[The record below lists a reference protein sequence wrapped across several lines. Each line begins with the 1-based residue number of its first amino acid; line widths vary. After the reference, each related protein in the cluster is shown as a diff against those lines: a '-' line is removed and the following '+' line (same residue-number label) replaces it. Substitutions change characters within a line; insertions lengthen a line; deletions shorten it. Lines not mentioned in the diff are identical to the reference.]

1 MQYIILYMANF
12 FLKEPFLHQLKA
24 KRICH
29 DTNINN
35 FAYLME
41 MGTGKTITAIMDL
54 MSLHHYQGV
63 DNCVIFAPKS
73 VYRNW
78 YKEITE
84 FVNFEKTK
92 YCISTWDPTLKDPV
106 TKGNLTLLLKRLDH
120 IPLNVFLMNIEALSS
135 SKGVKFLEKYL
146 SVQDKN
152 KTMMIIDESTTIKTH
167 NAKRTKNL
175 LKLSK
180 DINYKRILTGTPIT
194 KSPLDIYTQFA
205 FLDPKILGQT
215 NYYAF
220 RARYAKIVNRPTSGG
235 RHFPL
240 ITGYQRLDELEEK
253 IYSHAF
259 RVKKE
264 ECTDLPEKIYMKRF
278 IPMSEKQLV
287 AYESLRRNAMFIFN
301 DKTTTS
307 VNRLSQIVKL
317 HQVCCGFTIN
327 DNGEI
332 HDVPNKRYDELLN
345 VLEEVDGKVIIWAN
359 YRHNIETITQKLK
372 EKYGD
377 TKAAAFYGDT
387 ENQVRMD
394 LVQNFQNEGHDLTYL
409 VANPKTGGYG
419 ITLTASHT
427 VVYFSNNYDL
437 EIRLQSEDR
446 AHRIGQKNKVTYVDF
461 VCQGTVD
468 EKILTALKNKVDIA
482 SQVMGDELK
491 SWIT

>member
-1 MQYIILYMANF
+1 MANI
-12 FLKEPFLHQLKA
+12 FLKEPFKHQKDA
-24 KRICH
+24 VASCH
-29 DTNINN
+29 NTDMHNY
-35 FAYLME
+35 AYLME
-41 MGTGKTITAIMDL
+41 MGTGKTLTALIDL
-54 MSLHHYQGV
+54 LLLNNKDIV
-63 DNCVIFAPKS
+63 ECAVVLAPKS

-78 YKEITE
+78 MKEINTFISSDYDYKVNTWEPSMIDPYTKENLSTE
-84 FVNFEKTK
+84 KFFVAGRESK
-92 YCISTWDPTLKDPV
+92 L
-106 TKGNLTLLLKRLDH
+106 H
-120 IPLNVFLMNIEALSS
+120 VFLMNIESLSTP
-135 SKGVKFLEKYL
+135 KGMNYL
-146 SVQDKN
+146 SAFLSRKDLSR
-152 KTMMIIDESTTIKTH
+152 TMMIVDESTTIKTPT
-167 NAKRTKNL
+167 AKRTKNL
-175 LKLSK
+175 IKITK
-180 DINYKRILTGTPIT
+180 DIAYKRILTGTPVT

-205 FLDPKILGQT
+205 FLDTKILGQS

-220 RARYAKIVNRPTSGG
+220 RARYAKIINRPTSGG

-240 ITGYQRLDELEEK
+240 ITGYQRLEELEEK
-253 IYSHAF
+253 IYTHAF

-264 ECTDLPEKIYMKRF
+264 ECTDLPDKVYQKRF
-278 IPMSEKQLV
+278 VTMSEKQLV

-327 DNGEI
+327 DDGEI

-345 VLEEVDGKVIIWAN
+345 VLEESDGKVIIWAN
-359 YRHNIETITQKLK
+359 YRHNIQTITQKLK
-372 EKYGD
+372 DKYGD
-377 TKAAAFYGDT
+377 TSTAAFYGDT
-387 ENQVRMD
+387 DNQVRMD
-394 LVQNFQNEGHDLTYL
+394 LVENFQNKGHDLTYL

-461 VCQGTVD
+461 VCKGTVD

>member
-1 MQYIILYMANF
+1 MANI
-12 FLKEPFLHQLKA
+12 FLKEPFKHQKDA
-24 KRICH
+24 VASCH
-29 DTNINN
+29 NTDMHNY
-35 FAYLME
+35 AYLME
-41 MGTGKTITAIMDL
+41 MGTGKTLTALIDL
-54 MSLHHYQGV
+54 LLLNNKDIV
-63 DNCVIFAPKS
+63 ECAVVLAPKS

-78 YKEITE
+78 MKEINT
-84 FVNFEKTK
+84 FISSDYDYKVN
-92 YCISTWDPTLKDPV
+92 TWDPSMIDPY
-106 TKGNLTLLLKRLDH
+106 TKENLSTEKFFVAGRESKLH
-120 IPLNVFLMNIEALSS
+120 VFLMNIESLSTP
-135 SKGVKFLEKYL
+135 KGMNYL
-146 SVQDKN
+146 SAFLSRKDLSR
-152 KTMMIIDESTTIKTH
+152 TMMIVDESTTIKTPT
-167 NAKRTKNL
+167 AKRTKNL
-175 LKLSK
+175 IKITK
-180 DINYKRILTGTPIT
+180 DIAYKRILTGTPVT

-205 FLDPKILGQT
+205 FLDTKILGKS

-220 RARYAKIVNRPTSGG
+220 RARYAKIINRPTSGG

-240 ITGYQRLDELEEK
+240 ITGYQRLEELEEK
-253 IYSHAF
+253 IYTHAF

-264 ECTDLPEKIYMKRF
+264 ECTDLPDKVYQKRF
-278 IPMSEKQLV
+278 VTMSEKQLV

-301 DKTTTS
+301 DNTTTS

-327 DNGEI
+327 DDGEI

-345 VLEEVDGKVIIWAN
+345 VLEESDGKVIIWAN

-372 EKYGD
+372 DKYGD
-377 TKAAAFYGDT
+377 TSTAAFYGDT
-387 ENQVRMD
+387 DNQVRMD
-394 LVQNFQNEGHDLTYL
+394 LVENFQNKGHDLTYL

-461 VCQGTVD
+461 VCKGTVD

-491 SWIT
+491 SWIS

>member
-1 MQYIILYMANF
+1 MANF
-12 FLKEPFLHQLKA
+12 FLKEPFHHQVKA
-24 KRICH
+24 KLTCH

-54 MSLHHYQGV
+54 MSLHHYEGV
-63 DNCVIFAPKS
+63 DNCVILAPKS

-84 FVNFEKTK
+84 FVAPDKTK
-92 YCISTWDPTLKDPV
+92 YAISTWDPSLKDPV
-106 TKGNLTLLLKRLDH
+106 TKAKLTDLLQKS
-120 IPLNVFLMNIEALSS
+120 IVPLNIFLMNIESLSS
-135 SKGVKFLEKYL
+135 PKGVKFLEKYL
-146 SVQDKN
+146 SVQDKK
-152 KTMMIIDESTTIKTH
+152 KTMMIVDESTVIKTH

-180 DINYKRILTGTPIT
+180 DIAYKRILTGTPVT

-220 RARYAKIVNRPTSGG
+220 RARYAKIINRPTSGG

-240 ITGYQRLDELEEK
+240 ITGYQRLDELEKK
-253 IYSHAF
+253 IYSAAF
-259 RVKKE
+259 RVKKD
-264 ECTDLPEKIYMKRF
+264 ECVDLPEKIYMKRF

-327 DNGEI
+327 DQGEI
-332 HDVPNKRYDELLN
+332 HDVPNKRYDELLD
-345 VLEEVDGKVIIWAN
+345 VLEEVDGKVIIWAT
-359 YRHNIETITQKLK
+359 YRHNIETITRKLK
-372 EKYGD
+372 EKYGE
-377 TKAAAFYGDT
+377 TKADAFYGDT
-387 ENQVRMD
+387 ASDDRLE
-394 LVQNFQNEGHDLTYL
+394 LVKNFQNQDHDLTYL
-409 VANPKTGGYG
+409 IANPKTGGYG

>member
-1 MQYIILYMANF
+1 MANI
-12 FLKEPFLHQLKA
+12 FLKDPFKHQRDA
-24 KRICH
+24 VAACH
-29 DTNINN
+29 NTDMNN
-35 FAYLME
+35 YAYLME
-41 MGTGKTITAIMDL
+41 MGTGKTLTALIDL
-54 MSLHHYQGV
+54 LLLNNKDIV
-63 DNCVIFAPKS
+63 DSAVVLAPKS

-78 YKEITE
+78 MKEINT
-84 FVNFEKTK
+84 FISGDYDYKVNTWEPSMIDPYTK
-92 YCISTWDPTLKDPV
+92 EHLSTDKFFRLAKE
-106 TKGNLTLLLKRLDH
+106 TKLH
-120 IPLNVFLMNIEALSS
+120 IFLMNIESLSTP
-135 SKGVKFLEKYL
+135 KGLKFLNVFL
-146 SVQDKN
+146 HSRDKSR
-152 KTMMIIDESTTIKTH
+152 TMMIVDESTTIKTH
-167 NAKRTKNL
+167 TAKRTKNL
-175 LKLSK
+175 IKITK
-180 DINYKRILTGTPIT
+180 DIGYKRILTGTPVT

-235 RHFPL
+235 RNFPL
-240 ITGYQRLDELEEK
+240 ITGYQRLEELEEK
-253 IYSHAF
+253 IYTHAF

-327 DNGEI
+327 DQGEI
-332 HDVPNKRYDELLN
+332 HDVPNKRYDELMN
-345 VLEEVDGKVIIWAN
+345 VLEEVDGKVIIWAT

-377 TKAAAFYGDT
+377 TSTEAFYGDT
-387 ENQVRMD
+387 DNQVRLD
-394 LVQNFQNEGHDLTYL
+394 LVKNFQDKEHDLTYL

-419 ITLTASHT
+419 ITLTTSHT

-461 VCQGTVD
+461 VCKGTVD
-468 EKILTALKNKVDIA
+468 EKILAALKNKVDIA

-491 SWIT
+491 SWIS

>member
-1 MQYIILYMANF
+1 MANI
-12 FLKEPFLHQLKA
+12 FLKDPFKHQTDA
-24 KRICH
+24 VAACH
-29 DTNINN
+29 NTDMNN

-41 MGTGKTITAIMDL
+41 MGTGKTLTALMDL
-54 MSLHHYQGV
+54 LLLNNKDLVRYAV
-63 DNCVIFAPKS
+63 VLAPKS

-78 YKEITE
+78 MKEINT
-84 FVNFEKTK
+84 FVSSEYSYKINTWEPNMIDPYTK
-92 YCISTWDPTLKDPV
+92 EHLGTDKFFKLSRHNKL
-106 TKGNLTLLLKRLDH
+106 H
-120 IPLNVFLMNIEALSS
+120 IFLMNIESLSTQ
-135 SKGVKFLEKYL
+135 KGLKYL
-146 SVQDKN
+146 NCYLHSRDKES
-152 KTMMIIDESTTIKTH
+152 TMIIVDESTTIKSPT
-167 NAKRTKNL
+167 AKRTKNL
-175 LKLSK
+175 IKISK
-180 DINYKRILTGTPIT
+180 DVGYKRILTGTPVT
-194 KSPLDIYTQFA
+194 KSPLDIFSQFA
-205 FLDPKILGQT
+205 FLNPKILGLT

-220 RARYAKIVNRPTSGG
+220 RARYAQIIKRPTSGG
-235 RHFPL
+235 RSFPL
-240 ITGYQRLDELEEK
+240 ITGYQRLDELEKK
-253 IYSHAF
+253 IYTHAF

-264 ECTDLPEKIYMKRF
+264 ECVDLPPKVYQKRF
-278 IPMSEKQLV
+278 ISMSEKQLV

-301 DKTTTS
+301 DETTTS

-327 DNGEI
+327 DQGET
-332 HDVPNKRYDELLN
+332 HDVPNKRYDELLD
-345 VLEEVDGKVIIWAN
+345 LLDEVDGKVIIWAT

-377 TKAAAFYGDT
+377 TTTAAFYGDT

-394 LVQNFQNEGHDLTYL
+394 LVKNFQDEGHDLTYL

-461 VCQGTVD
+461 VCKGTVD
-468 EKILTALKNKVDIA
+468 EKILLALKSKVDIA

-491 SWIT
+491 AWIS

>member
-1 MQYIILYMANF
+1 MANI
-12 FLKEPFLHQLKA
+12 FLKDPFKHQMDA
-24 KRICH
+24 VAACH
-29 DTNINN
+29 NTDMDK

-41 MGTGKTITAIMDL
+41 MGTGKTLTALVDL
-54 MSLHHYQGV
+54 VLLNQRDMV
-63 DNCVIFAPKS
+63 DYAVVLAPKS

-78 YKEITE
+78 MKEINTFLSGE
-84 FVNFEKTK
+84 FDYKVN
-92 YCISTWDPTLKDPV
+92 TWDPSLVDPYTKEYLGTDAFFLKA
-106 TKGNLTLLLKRLDH
+106 LKHKLH
-120 IPLNVFLMNIEALSS
+120 IFLMNIEALSTP
-135 SKGVKFLEKYL
+135 KGTKYL
-146 SVQDKN
+146 THLLGRRIPDKM
-152 KTMMIIDESTTIKTH
+152 MMIVDESTTIKTH
-167 NAKRTKNL
+167 TAKRTKTL
-175 LKLSK
+175 LKMSEK
-180 DINYKRILTGTPIT
+180 IGYKRILTGTPIT
-194 KSPLDIYTQFA
+194 KSPLDIFSQFS
-205 FLDPKILGQT
+205 FLDKNILGK

-220 RARYAKIVNRPTSGG
+220 RARYAKIISRPTSGG

-240 ITGYQRLDELEEK
+240 ITGYQRLDELEKK
-253 IYSHAF
+253 IYAHSF

-264 ECTDLPEKIYMKRF
+264 
-278 IPMSEKQLV
+278 V

-301 DKTTTS
+301 DETTTS

-327 DNGEI
+327 DQGET
-332 HDVPNKRYDELLN
+332 HDLPTKRYEELFNLLDE
-345 VLEEVDGKVIIWAN
+345 VSGKVIIWAT
-359 YRHNIETITQKLK
+359 YRHNIQTITAKLK

-377 TKAAAFYGDT
+377 TSTAAFYGDT

-394 LVQNFQNEGHDLTYL
+394 LVKNFQDEGHDLTYL

-461 VCQGTVD
+461 VCKGTVD
-468 EKILTALKNKVDIA
+468 EKILLALKNKVDIA

-491 SWIT
+491 DWIS

>member
-1 MQYIILYMANF
+1 MQYIILTMANF

-24 KRICH
+24 RRICH

-54 MSLHHYQGV
+54 MILHHEKGV

-84 FVNFEKTK
+84 FVAPEKTK
-92 YCISTWDPTLKDPV
+92 YAISTWDPSLKDPV
-106 TKGNLTLLLKRLDH
+106 TKANLTDLLVKSL
-120 IPLNVFLMNIEALSS
+120 IPLNIFLMNIEAISS
-135 SKGVKFLEKYL
+135 PKGVKFLEKYL
-146 SVQDKN
+146 SVQDKKN
-152 KTMMIIDESTTIKTH
+152 TMMIVDESTVIKTH

-175 LKLSK
+175 LKLTK
-180 DINYKRILTGTPIT
+180 DLGYKRILTGTPVT

-205 FLDPKILGQT
+205 FLDPKILGQS

-220 RARYAKIVNRPTSGG
+220 RARYAKIINRPTSGG

-253 IYSHAF
+253 IYSAAF

-278 IPMSEKQLV
+278 IPMSKEQLV
-287 AYESLRRNAMFIFN
+287 AYESLRRNAMFVFN
-301 DKTTTS
+301 DKTTTT

-327 DNGEI
+327 DHGEI
-332 HDVPNKRYDELLN
+332 HDLPNKRYDELLD
-345 VLEEVDGKVIIWAN
+345 VLEEVDGKVIIWAT
-359 YRHNIETITQKLK
+359 YRHNIETITKKLK

-387 ENQVRMD
+387 ENQVRLD
-394 LVQNFQNEGHDLTYL
+394 LVRDFQSETSDLTYL

-482 SQVMGDELK
+482 SQVIGDELK

>member
-12 FLKEPFLHQLKA
+12 FLKEPFHHQVKA
-24 KRICH
+24 KLTCH

-54 MSLHHYQGV
+54 MSLHHYEGV
-63 DNCVIFAPKS
+63 DNCVILAPKS

-84 FVNFEKTK
+84 FVAPDKTK
-92 YCISTWDPTLKDPV
+92 YAISTWDPSLKDPV
-106 TKGNLTLLLKRLDH
+106 TKAKLTDLLQKSVV
-120 IPLNVFLMNIEALSS
+120 PLNIFLMNIESLSS

-146 SVQDKN
+146 SVQDKK
-152 KTMMIIDESTTIKTH
+152 KTMMIVDESTVIKTH

-180 DINYKRILTGTPIT
+180 DIAYKRILTGTPVT

-220 RARYAKIVNRPTSGG
+220 RARYAKIINRPTSGG

-240 ITGYQRLDELEEK
+240 ITGYQRLDELEKK
-253 IYSHAF
+253 IYSAAF
-259 RVKKE
+259 RVKKD
-264 ECTDLPEKIYMKRF
+264 ECVDLPEKIYMKRF

-301 DKTTTS
+301 DKTTTT

-327 DNGEI
+327 DQGET
-332 HDVPNKRYDELLN
+332 HDVPNKRYDELLG
-345 VLEEVDGKVIIWAN
+345 VLEEVDGKVIIWAT
-359 YRHNIETITQKLK
+359 YRHNIETITRKLK
-372 EKYGD
+372 EKYGE
-377 TKAAAFYGDT
+377 TKADAFYGDT
-387 ENQVRMD
+387 ASDDRLE
-394 LVQNFQNEGHDLTYL
+394 LVKNFQNQDHDLTYL
-409 VANPKTGGYG
+409 IANPKTGGYG

>member
-12 FLKEPFLHQLKA
+12 FLKEPFHHQVKA
-24 KRICH
+24 KLTCH

-54 MSLHHYQGV
+54 MSLHHYEGV
-63 DNCVIFAPKS
+63 DNCVILAPKS

-84 FVNFEKTK
+84 FVAPDKTK
-92 YCISTWDPTLKDPV
+92 YAISTWDPSLKDPV
-106 TKGNLTLLLKRLDH
+106 TKAKLTDLLQKS
-120 IPLNVFLMNIEALSS
+120 IVPLNIFLMNIESLSS
-135 SKGVKFLEKYL
+135 PKGVKFLEKYL
-146 SVQDKN
+146 SVQDKE
-152 KTMMIIDESTTIKTH
+152 KTMMIVDESTVIKTH

-175 LKLSK
+175 IKLAK
-180 DINYKRILTGTPIT
+180 DISYKRILTGTPVT

-220 RARYAKIVNRPTSGG
+220 RARYAKIINRPTSGG

-253 IYSHAF
+253 IYSAAF

-264 ECTDLPEKIYMKRF
+264 ECVDLPEKIYMKRF

-301 DKTTTS
+301 DKTTTT

-327 DNGEI
+327 DQGET
-332 HDVPNKRYDELLN
+332 HDVPNKRYDELLD
-345 VLEEVDGKVIIWAN
+345 VLEEVDGKVIIWAT
-359 YRHNIETITQKLK
+359 YRHNIETITRKLK
-372 EKYGD
+372 EKYGE
-377 TKAAAFYGDT
+377 TKADAFYGDT
-387 ENQVRMD
+387 ASDDRLE
-394 LVQNFQNEGHDLTYL
+394 LVKNFQNQDHDLTYL
-409 VANPKTGGYG
+409 IANPKTGGYG

>member
-1 MQYIILYMANF
+1 MANI
-12 FLKEPFLHQLKA
+12 FLKDPFKHQMDA
-24 KRICH
+24 VAACH
-29 DTNINN
+29 NTDMDK

-41 MGTGKTITAIMDL
+41 MGTGKTLTALVDL
-54 MSLHHYQGV
+54 VLLNQRDMV
-63 DNCVIFAPKS
+63 DYAVVLAPKS

-78 YKEITE
+78 MKEINTFLSGE
-84 FVNFEKTK
+84 FDYKVN
-92 YCISTWDPTLKDPV
+92 TWDSSLVDPYTKEYLGTDAFFLKA
-106 TKGNLTLLLKRLDH
+106 LKHKLH
-120 IPLNVFLMNIEALSS
+120 IFLMNIEALSTP
-135 SKGVKFLEKYL
+135 KGTKYL
-146 SVQDKN
+146 THLLGRRIPDKM
-152 KTMMIIDESTTIKTH
+152 MMIVDESTTIKTH
-167 NAKRTKNL
+167 TAKRTKTL
-175 LKLSK
+175 LKMSEK
-180 DINYKRILTGTPIT
+180 IGYKRILTGTPIT
-194 KSPLDIYTQFA
+194 KSPLDIFSQFS
-205 FLDPKILGQT
+205 FLDKNILGK

-220 RARYAKIVNRPTSGG
+220 RARYAKIISRPTSGG

-240 ITGYQRLDELEEK
+240 ITGYQRLDELEKK
-253 IYSHAF
+253 IYAHSF

-264 ECTDLPEKIYMKRF
+264 ECVDLPPKIYQKRF
-278 IPMSEKQLV
+278 IAMSEKQLV

-301 DKTTTS
+301 DETTTS

-327 DNGEI
+327 DQGET
-332 HDVPNKRYDELLN
+332 HDLPTKRYEELFNLLDE
-345 VLEEVDGKVIIWAN
+345 VSGKVIIWAT
-359 YRHNIETITQKLK
+359 YRHNIQTITTKLK

-377 TKAAAFYGDT
+377 TSTAAFYGDT

-394 LVQNFQNEGHDLTYL
+394 LVKNFQDEGHDLTYL

-461 VCQGTVD
+461 VCKGTVD
-468 EKILTALKNKVDIA
+468 EKILLALKNKVDIA

-491 SWIT
+491 TWIS

>member
-1 MQYIILYMANF
+1 MANI
-12 FLKEPFLHQLKA
+12 FLKEPFKHQRDA
-24 KRICH
+24 VASCH
-29 DTNINN
+29 NTDMNN
-35 FAYLME
+35 YAYLME
-41 MGTGKTITAIMDL
+41 MGTGKTLTALIDL
-54 MSLHHYQGV
+54 LLLNNKDIV
-63 DNCVIFAPKS
+63 DSAVVLAPKS

-78 YKEITE
+78 MKEINT
-84 FVNFEKTK
+84 FISSNYDYKVNTWEPSMIDPYTK
-92 YCISTWDPTLKDPV
+92 EHLSTDKFFRLAKE
-106 TKGNLTLLLKRLDH
+106 TKLH
-120 IPLNVFLMNIEALSS
+120 IFLMNIESLSTP
-135 SKGVKFLEKYL
+135 KGLKFLNVFL
-146 SVQDKN
+146 HSRDKSR
-152 KTMMIIDESTTIKTH
+152 TMMIVDESTTIKTH
-167 NAKRTKNL
+167 TAKRTKNL
-175 LKLSK
+175 IKITK
-180 DINYKRILTGTPIT
+180 DIGYKRILTGTPVT

-235 RHFPL
+235 RNFPL
-240 ITGYQRLDELEEK
+240 ITGYQRLEELEEK
-253 IYSHAF
+253 IYTHAF

-301 DKTTTS
+301 DNTTTS

-327 DNGEI
+327 DDGEV

-345 VLEEVDGKVIIWAN
+345 VLEETDGKVIIWAN
-359 YRHNIETITQKLK
+359 YRHNIETITKKLK
-372 EKYGD
+372 DKYGD
-377 TKAAAFYGDT
+377 TSAAAFYGDT
-387 ENQVRMD
+387 DNQVRMD
-394 LVQNFQNEGHDLTYL
+394 LVQNFQDEGHDLTYL

-461 VCQGTVD
+461 VCKGTVD

>member
-12 FLKEPFLHQLKA
+12 FLKEPFHHQVKA
-24 KRICH
+24 KLTCH

-54 MSLHHYQGV
+54 MSLHHYEGV
-63 DNCVIFAPKS
+63 DNCVILAPKS

-84 FVNFEKTK
+84 FVAPDKTK
-92 YCISTWDPTLKDPV
+92 YAISTWDPSLKDPV
-106 TKGNLTLLLKRLDH
+106 TKVKLTDLLQKS
-120 IPLNVFLMNIEALSS
+120 IVPLNIFLMNIESLSS
-135 SKGVKFLEKYL
+135 PKGVKFLEKYL
-146 SVQDKN
+146 SVQDKK
-152 KTMMIIDESTTIKTH
+152 KTMMIVDESTVIKTH

-180 DINYKRILTGTPIT
+180 DIAYKRILTGTPVT

-220 RARYAKIVNRPTSGG
+220 RARYAKIINRPTSGG

-240 ITGYQRLDELEEK
+240 ITGYQRLDELEKK
-253 IYSHAF
+253 IYSAAF
-259 RVKKE
+259 RVKKD
-264 ECTDLPEKIYMKRF
+264 ECVDLPEKIYMKRF

-327 DNGEI
+327 DQGEI
-332 HDVPNKRYDELLN
+332 HDVPNKRYDELLD
-345 VLEEVDGKVIIWAN
+345 VLEEVDGKVIIWAT
-359 YRHNIETITQKLK
+359 YRHNIETITKKLK
-372 EKYGD
+372 EKYGE
-377 TKAAAFYGDT
+377 TKADAFYGDT
-387 ENQVRMD
+387 ASDDRLE
-394 LVQNFQNEGHDLTYL
+394 LVKNFQNQDHDLTYL
-409 VANPKTGGYG
+409 IANPKTGGYG

>member
-1 MQYIILYMANF
+1 MQYIILTMANF

-24 KRICH
+24 RRICH
-29 DTNINN
+29 DKNINN

-54 MSLHHYQGV
+54 MILHHEKGV

-84 FVNFEKTK
+84 FVAPEKTK
-92 YCISTWDPTLKDPV
+92 YAISTWDPSLKDPV
-106 TKGNLTLLLKRLDH
+106 TKTKLTDLLEKSVV
-120 IPLNVFLMNIEALSS
+120 PLNIFLMNIEAISS
-135 SKGVKFLEKYL
+135 PKGVKFLEKYL
-146 SVQDKN
+146 SVQDKT
-152 KTMMIIDESTTIKTH
+152 KTMMIVDESTVIKTH

-175 LKLSK
+175 IKLAK
-180 DINYKRILTGTPIT
+180 DINYKRILTGTPVT

-205 FLDPKILGQT
+205 FLDPKILGQS

-220 RARYAKIVNRPTSGG
+220 RARYAKIINRPTSGG

-240 ITGYQRLDELEEK
+240 ITGYQRLDELEQK
-253 IYSHAF
+253 IYSAAF

-264 ECTDLPEKIYMKRF
+264 ECVDLPEKIYMKRF

-301 DKTTTS
+301 DKTTTT

-327 DNGEI
+327 DHGEI
-332 HDVPNKRYDELLN
+332 HDLPNKRYDELLD
-345 VLEEVDGKVIIWAN
+345 VLEEVDGKVIIWAT
-359 YRHNIETITQKLK
+359 YRHNIETITNKLK

-387 ENQVRMD
+387 ENQVRLD
-394 LVQNFQNEGHDLTYL
+394 LVRDFQSETSDLTYL

-491 SWIT
+491 SWIS

>member
-1 MQYIILYMANF
+1 MANI
-12 FLKEPFLHQLKA
+12 FLKEPFQHQRDA
-24 KRICH
+24 VVSCH
-29 DTNINN
+29 NTDMANY
-35 FAYLME
+35 AYLME

-54 MSLHHYQGV
+54 CLLNNRNLV
-63 DNCVIFAPKS
+63 DNCVVLAPKS

-84 FVNFEKTK
+84 FISNDNNIK
-92 YCISTWDPTLKDPV
+92 ISTWDPSLKDPE
-106 TKGNLTLLLKRLDH
+106 TKNNLLDILVKQECKLH
-120 IPLNVFLMNIEALSS
+120 VFLMNIESISS
-135 SKGVKFLEKYL
+135 PKGVKFLEQYL
-146 SVQDKN
+146 KAQDKSM
-152 KTMMIIDESTTIKTH
+152 TMMIVDESTTIKTH

-175 LKLSK
+175 IKITK
-180 DINYKRILTGTPIT
+180 DLGYKRILTGTPVT

-205 FLDPKILGQT
+205 FLDPKILGQS

-220 RARYAKIVNRPTSGG
+220 RARYAKIINRPTSGG

-240 ITGYQRLDELEEK
+240 ITGYQRLDELEQK
-253 IYSHAF
+253 IYTHAF

-264 ECTDLPEKIYMKRF
+264 ECTDLPPKVYTKRF
-278 IPMSEKQLV
+278 IPMSKEQLV
-287 AYESLRRNAMFIFN
+287 AYESLRRNAMFVFN

-332 HDVPNKRYDELLN
+332 HDLPNNRYDELLD
-345 VLEEVDGKVIIWAN
+345 VLEEVDGKVIIWAT
-359 YRHNIETITQKLK
+359 YRHNIKTITEKLK

-377 TKAAAFYGDT
+377 TKAAAFFGDT
-387 ENQVRMD
+387 ENQVRLD
-394 LVQNFQNEGHDLTYL
+394 LVRNFQSKDSDLTYL

-419 ITLTASHT
+419 ITLTASCT

-461 VCQGTVD
+461 VCRGTVD
-468 EKILTALKNKVDIA
+468 EKILEALKNKVDIA

>member
-1 MQYIILYMANF
+1 MQYIILNMANF
-12 FLKEPFLHQLKA
+12 FLKEPFHHQVKA
-24 KRICH
+24 KLTCH

-54 MSLHHYQGV
+54 MSLHHYQDV
-63 DNCVIFAPKS
+63 DNCVILAPKS

-84 FVNFEKTK
+84 FVAPDKTK
-92 YCISTWDPTLKDPV
+92 YAISTWDPSLKDPV
-106 TKGNLTLLLKRLDH
+106 TKAKLTDLLQKS
-120 IPLNVFLMNIEALSS
+120 IVPLNIFLMNIESLSS
-135 SKGVKFLEKYL
+135 PKGVKFLEKYL
-146 SVQDKN
+146 SVQDKK
-152 KTMMIIDESTTIKTH
+152 KTMMIVDESTVIKTH

-180 DINYKRILTGTPIT
+180 DIAYKRILTGTPVT

-220 RARYAKIVNRPTSGG
+220 RARYAKIINRPTSGG

-240 ITGYQRLDELEEK
+240 ITGYQRLDELEKK
-253 IYSHAF
+253 IYSAAF
-259 RVKKE
+259 RVKKD
-264 ECTDLPEKIYMKRF
+264 ECVDLPEKIYMKRF

-327 DNGEI
+327 DQGEI
-332 HDVPNKRYDELLN
+332 HDVPNKRYDELLD
-345 VLEEVDGKVIIWAN
+345 VLEEVDGKVIIWAT
-359 YRHNIETITQKLK
+359 YRHNIETITKKLK
-372 EKYGD
+372 EKYGE
-377 TKAAAFYGDT
+377 TKADAFYGDT
-387 ENQVRMD
+387 ASDDRLE
-394 LVQNFQNEGHDLTYL
+394 LVKNFQNQDHDLTYL
-409 VANPKTGGYG
+409 IANPKTGGYG

-491 SWIT
+491 SWIS

>member
-1 MQYIILYMANF
+1 MQYIILTMANF

-24 KRICH
+24 RRICH
-29 DTNINN
+29 DRNINN

-54 MSLHHYQGV
+54 LCLHHEKGV

-84 FVNFEKTK
+84 FVAPEKTK
-92 YCISTWDPTLKDPV
+92 YAISTWDPSLKDPV
-106 TKGNLTLLLKRLDH
+106 TKAKLTDLLEKSVV
-120 IPLNVFLMNIEALSS
+120 PLNVFLMNIEAISS
-135 SKGVKFLEKYL
+135 PKGVKFLEKYL
-146 SVQDKN
+146 SVQDKK
-152 KTMMIIDESTTIKTH
+152 KTMMIVDESTVIKTH

-175 LKLSK
+175 IKLAK
-180 DINYKRILTGTPIT
+180 DISYKRILTGTPVT

-205 FLDPKILGQT
+205 FLDPKILGQS

-220 RARYAKIVNRPTSGG
+220 RARYAKIINRPTSGG

-253 IYSHAF
+253 IYSAAF

-264 ECTDLPEKIYMKRF
+264 ECVDLPEKIYMKRF
-278 IPMSEKQLV
+278 ISMSEKQLV

-301 DKTTTS
+301 DKTTTT

-327 DNGEI
+327 DHGEI
-332 HDVPNKRYDELLN
+332 HDLPNKRYDELLD
-345 VLEEVDGKVIIWAN
+345 VLEEVDGKVIIWAT
-359 YRHNIETITQKLK
+359 YRHNIETITNKLK

-387 ENQVRMD
+387 ENQVRLD
-394 LVQNFQNEGHDLTYL
+394 LVRDFQSPTSDLTYL
-409 VANPKTGGYG
+409 IANPKTGGYG

-482 SQVMGDELK
+482 SQVIGDELK
-491 SWIT
+491 SWIS

>member
-1 MQYIILYMANF
+1 MANI
-12 FLKEPFLHQLKA
+12 FLKDPFKHQRDA
-24 KRICH
+24 VAACH
-29 DTNINN
+29 NTDMNN
-35 FAYLME
+35 YAYLME
-41 MGTGKTITAIMDL
+41 MGTGKTLTALIDL
-54 MSLHHYQGV
+54 LLLNNKDIV
-63 DNCVIFAPKS
+63 DSAVVLAPKS

-78 YKEITE
+78 MKEINT
-84 FVNFEKTK
+84 FISSDYDYKVNTWEPSLIDPYTK
-92 YCISTWDPTLKDPV
+92 EHLSTDKFFRLAKE
-106 TKGNLTLLLKRLDH
+106 TKLH
-120 IPLNVFLMNIEALSS
+120 IFLMNIESLSTP
-135 SKGVKFLEKYL
+135 KGLKFLNVFL
-146 SVQDKN
+146 HSRDKSR
-152 KTMMIIDESTTIKTH
+152 TMMIVDESTTIKTH
-167 NAKRTKNL
+167 TAKRTKNL
-175 LKLSK
+175 IKITK
-180 DINYKRILTGTPIT
+180 DIGYKRILTGTPVT

-235 RHFPL
+235 RNFPL
-240 ITGYQRLDELEEK
+240 ITGYQRLEELEEK
-253 IYSHAF
+253 IYTHAF

-301 DKTTTS
+301 DNTTTS

-327 DNGEI
+327 DDGEV

-345 VLEEVDGKVIIWAN
+345 VLEETDGKVIIWAN
-359 YRHNIETITQKLK
+359 YRHNIETITKKLK
-372 EKYGD
+372 DKYGD
-377 TKAAAFYGDT
+377 TSAAAFYGDT
-387 ENQVRMD
+387 DNQVRMD
-394 LVQNFQNEGHDLTYL
+394 LVQNFQDEGHDLTYL

-491 SWIT
+491 SWIS

>member
-1 MQYIILYMANF
+1 MANI
-12 FLKEPFLHQLKA
+12 FLKEPFKHQKDA
-24 KRICH
+24 VASCH
-29 DTNINN
+29 NTDMHNY
-35 FAYLME
+35 AYLME
-41 MGTGKTITAIMDL
+41 MGTGKTLTALIDL
-54 MSLHHYQGV
+54 LLLNNKDIV
-63 DNCVIFAPKS
+63 ECAVVLAPKS

-78 YKEITE
+78 MKEINTFISSDYDYKVNTWEPSMIDPYTKENLSTE
-84 FVNFEKTK
+84 KFFVAGRESK
-92 YCISTWDPTLKDPV
+92 L
-106 TKGNLTLLLKRLDH
+106 H
-120 IPLNVFLMNIEALSS
+120 VFLMNIESLSTP
-135 SKGVKFLEKYL
+135 KGMNYL
-146 SVQDKN
+146 SAFLSRKDLSR
-152 KTMMIIDESTTIKTH
+152 TMMIVDESTTIKTPT
-167 NAKRTKNL
+167 AKRTKNL
-175 LKLSK
+175 IKITK
-180 DINYKRILTGTPIT
+180 DIAYKRILTGTPVT

-205 FLDPKILGQT
+205 FLDTKILGQS

-220 RARYAKIVNRPTSGG
+220 RARYAKIINRPTSGG

-240 ITGYQRLDELEEK
+240 ITGYQRLEELEEK
-253 IYSHAF
+253 IYTHAF

-264 ECTDLPEKIYMKRF
+264 ECTDLPDKVYQKRF
-278 IPMSEKQLV
+278 VTMSEKQLV

-327 DNGEI
+327 DDGEI

-345 VLEEVDGKVIIWAN
+345 VLEESDGKVIIWAN
-359 YRHNIETITQKLK
+359 YRHNIQTITQKLK
-372 EKYGD
+372 DKYGD
-377 TKAAAFYGDT
+377 TSTAAFYGDT
-387 ENQVRMD
+387 DNQVRMD
-394 LVQNFQNEGHDLTYL
+394 LVENFQNKGHDLTYL

-461 VCQGTVD
+461 VCKGTVD

-491 SWIT
+491 SWIS

>member
-1 MQYIILYMANF
+1 MQYIILIMANF

-54 MSLHHYQGV
+54 MSLHHYQDV
-63 DNCVIFAPKS
+63 DNCVILAPKS

-84 FVNFEKTK
+84 FVEPKKTV
-92 YCISTWDPTLKDPV
+92 YAISTWDPSLKDPV
-106 TKGNLTLLLKRLDH
+106 TKAKLTDLLEKS
-120 IPLNVFLMNIEALSS
+120 IVPLNVFLMNIESLSS
-135 SKGVKFLEKYL
+135 PKGVKFLEKYL
-146 SVQDKN
+146 SVQDKK
-152 KTMMIIDESTTIKTH
+152 KTMMIVDESTVIKTH

-180 DINYKRILTGTPIT
+180 DIAYKRILTGTPVT

-220 RARYAKIVNRPTSGG
+220 RARYAKIINRPTSGG

-240 ITGYQRLDELEEK
+240 ITGYQRLDELEKK
-253 IYSHAF
+253 IYSAAF
-259 RVKKE
+259 RVKKD
-264 ECTDLPEKIYMKRF
+264 ECVDLPEKIYMKRF

-327 DNGEI
+327 DQGEI
-332 HDVPNKRYDELLN
+332 HDVPNKRYDELLD
-345 VLEEVDGKVIIWAN
+345 VLEEVDGKVIIWAT
-359 YRHNIETITQKLK
+359 YRHNIETITRKLK
-372 EKYGD
+372 EKYGE
-377 TKAAAFYGDT
+377 TKADAFYGDT
-387 ENQVRMD
+387 ASDDRLE
-394 LVQNFQNEGHDLTYL
+394 LVKNFQNQDHDLTYL
-409 VANPKTGGYG
+409 IANPKTGGYG

-491 SWIT
+491 SWIS

>member
-1 MQYIILYMANF
+1 MQYIILTMANF

-24 KRICH
+24 RRICH

-54 MSLHHYQGV
+54 MILHHEKGV

-84 FVNFEKTK
+84 FVAPEKTK
-92 YCISTWDPTLKDPV
+92 YAISTWDPSLKDPV
-106 TKGNLTLLLKRLDH
+106 TKANLTDLLVKSL
-120 IPLNVFLMNIEALSS
+120 IPLNIFLMNIEAISS
-135 SKGVKFLEKYL
+135 PKGVKFLEKYL
-146 SVQDKN
+146 SVQDKKN
-152 KTMMIIDESTTIKTH
+152 TMMIVDESTVIKTH

-175 LKLSK
+175 LKLTK
-180 DINYKRILTGTPIT
+180 DLGYKRILTGTPVT

-205 FLDPKILGQT
+205 FLDPKILGQS

-220 RARYAKIVNRPTSGG
+220 RARYAKIINRPTSGG

-253 IYSHAF
+253 IYSAAF

-278 IPMSEKQLV
+278 IPMSKEQLV
-287 AYESLRRNAMFIFN
+287 AYESLRRNAMFVFN
-301 DKTTTS
+301 DKTTTT

-327 DNGEI
+327 DHGEI
-332 HDVPNKRYDELLN
+332 HDLPNKRYDELLD
-345 VLEEVDGKVIIWAN
+345 VLEEVDGKVIIWAT
-359 YRHNIETITQKLK
+359 YRHNIETITRKLK
-372 EKYGD
+372 EKYGE
-377 TKAAAFYGDT
+377 TKADAFYGDT
-387 ENQVRMD
+387 ASDDRLE
-394 LVQNFQNEGHDLTYL
+394 LVKNFQNEDHDLTYL

-482 SQVMGDELK
+482 SQVIGDELK

>member
-1 MQYIILYMANF
+1 MANI
-12 FLKEPFLHQLKA
+12 FLKEAFKHQRDA
-24 KRICH
+24 VAACH
-29 DTNINN
+29 NTDMNN
-35 FAYLME
+35 YAYLME
-41 MGTGKTITAIMDL
+41 MGTGKTLTALIDL
-54 MSLHHYQGV
+54 FLLNNKDIVESAVVL
-63 DNCVIFAPKS
+63 APKS

-78 YKEITE
+78 MKEINT
-84 FVNFEKTK
+84 FISSDYDYKVNTWEPSLIDPYTK
-92 YCISTWDPTLKDPV
+92 EHLSTDKFFRSAKE
-106 TKGNLTLLLKRLDH
+106 TKLH
-120 IPLNVFLMNIEALSS
+120 IFLMNIESLSTP
-135 SKGVKFLEKYL
+135 KGLKFLNVFL
-146 SVQDKN
+146 HSRDKS
-152 KTMMIIDESTTIKTH
+152 KTMMIVDESTTIKTH
-167 NAKRTKNL
+167 TAKRTKNL
-175 LKLSK
+175 IKITK
-180 DINYKRILTGTPIT
+180 DIGYKRILTGTPVT

-235 RHFPL
+235 RNFPL
-240 ITGYQRLDELEEK
+240 ITGYQRLEELEEK
-253 IYSHAF
+253 IYTHAF

-301 DKTTTS
+301 DNTTTS

-327 DNGEI
+327 DDGEV

-345 VLEEVDGKVIIWAN
+345 VLEETDGKVIIWAN

-372 EKYGD
+372 DKYGD
-377 TKAAAFYGDT
+377 TSAAAFYGDT
-387 ENQVRMD
+387 DNQVRMD
-394 LVQNFQNEGHDLTYL
+394 LVENFQNKGHDLTYL

-461 VCQGTVD
+461 VCKGTVD

-491 SWIT
+491 SWIS

>member
-1 MQYIILYMANF
+1 MANI
-12 FLKEPFLHQLKA
+12 FLKEPFKHQKDA
-24 KRICH
+24 VASCH
-29 DTNINN
+29 NTDMHNY
-35 FAYLME
+35 AYLME
-41 MGTGKTITAIMDL
+41 MGTGKTLTALIDL
-54 MSLHHYQGV
+54 LLLNNKDIV
-63 DNCVIFAPKS
+63 ECAVVLAPKS

-78 YKEITE
+78 MKEINT
-84 FVNFEKTK
+84 FISSDYDYKVN
-92 YCISTWDPTLKDPV
+92 TWDPSMIDPY
-106 TKGNLTLLLKRLDH
+106 TKENLSTEKFFVAGRESKLH
-120 IPLNVFLMNIEALSS
+120 VFLMNIESLSTP
-135 SKGVKFLEKYL
+135 KGMNYL
-146 SVQDKN
+146 SAFLSRKDLSR
-152 KTMMIIDESTTIKTH
+152 TMMIVDESTTIKTPT
-167 NAKRTKNL
+167 AKRTKNL
-175 LKLSK
+175 IKITK
-180 DINYKRILTGTPIT
+180 DIAYKRILTGTPVT

-205 FLDPKILGQT
+205 FLDTKILGQS

-220 RARYAKIVNRPTSGG
+220 RARYAKIINRPTSGG

-240 ITGYQRLDELEEK
+240 ITGYQRLEELEEK
-253 IYSHAF
+253 IYTHAF

-264 ECTDLPEKIYMKRF
+264 ECTDLPDKVYQKRF
-278 IPMSEKQLV
+278 VTMSEKQLV

-301 DKTTTS
+301 DNTTTS

-327 DNGEI
+327 DDGEI

-345 VLEEVDGKVIIWAN
+345 VLEESDGKVIIWAN

-372 EKYGD
+372 DKYGD
-377 TKAAAFYGDT
+377 TSTAAFYGDT
-387 ENQVRMD
+387 DNQVRMD
-394 LVQNFQNEGHDLTYL
+394 LVENFQNKGHDLTYL

-461 VCQGTVD
+461 VCKGTVD

-491 SWIT
+491 SWIS

>member
-1 MQYIILYMANF
+1 MANI
-12 FLKEPFLHQLKA
+12 FLKEPFKHQKDA
-24 KRICH
+24 VASCH
-29 DTNINN
+29 NTDMHNY
-35 FAYLME
+35 AYLME
-41 MGTGKTITAIMDL
+41 MGTGKTLTALIDL
-54 MSLHHYQGV
+54 LLLNNKDIV
-63 DNCVIFAPKS
+63 ECAVVLAPKS

-78 YKEITE
+78 MKEINTFISSDYDYKVNTWEPSMIDPYTKENLSTE
-84 FVNFEKTK
+84 KFFVAGRESK
-92 YCISTWDPTLKDPV
+92 L
-106 TKGNLTLLLKRLDH
+106 H
-120 IPLNVFLMNIEALSS
+120 VFLMNIESLSTP
-135 SKGVKFLEKYL
+135 KGMNYL
-146 SVQDKN
+146 SAFLSRKDLSR
-152 KTMMIIDESTTIKTH
+152 TMMIVDESTTIKTPT
-167 NAKRTKNL
+167 AKRTKNL
-175 LKLSK
+175 IKITK
-180 DINYKRILTGTPIT
+180 DIAYKRILTGTPVT

-205 FLDPKILGQT
+205 FLDTKILGQS

-220 RARYAKIVNRPTSGG
+220 RARYAKIINRPTSGG

-240 ITGYQRLDELEEK
+240 ITGYQRLEELEEK
-253 IYSHAF
+253 IYTHAF

-264 ECTDLPEKIYMKRF
+264 ECTDLPDKVYQKRF
-278 IPMSEKQLV
+278 VTMSEKQLV

-301 DKTTTS
+301 DNTTTS

-327 DNGEI
+327 DDGEI

-345 VLEEVDGKVIIWAN
+345 VLEESDGKVIIWAN

-372 EKYGD
+372 DKYGD
-377 TKAAAFYGDT
+377 TSTAAFYGDT
-387 ENQVRMD
+387 DNQVRMD
-394 LVQNFQNEGHDLTYL
+394 LVENFQNKGHDLTYL

-461 VCQGTVD
+461 VCKGTVD

>member
-12 FLKEPFLHQLKA
+12 FLKEPFHHQVKA
-24 KRICH
+24 KLTCH

-54 MSLHHYQGV
+54 MSLHHYQDV
-63 DNCVIFAPKS
+63 DNCVILAPKS

-84 FVNFEKTK
+84 FVAPNKTK
-92 YCISTWDPTLKDPV
+92 YAISTWDPSLKDPV
-106 TKGNLTLLLKRLDH
+106 TKAKLTDLLQKS
-120 IPLNVFLMNIEALSS
+120 IVPLNIFLMNIESLSS
-135 SKGVKFLEKYL
+135 PKGVKFLEKYL
-146 SVQDKN
+146 SVQDKK
-152 KTMMIIDESTTIKTH
+152 KTMMIVDESTVIKTH

-180 DINYKRILTGTPIT
+180 DIAYKRILTGTPVT

-220 RARYAKIVNRPTSGG
+220 RARYAKIINRPTSGG

-240 ITGYQRLDELEEK
+240 ITGYQRLDELEKK
-253 IYSHAF
+253 IYSAAF
-259 RVKKE
+259 RVKKD
-264 ECTDLPEKIYMKRF
+264 ECVDLPEKIYMKRF

-327 DNGEI
+327 DQGEI
-332 HDVPNKRYDELLN
+332 HDVPNKRYDELLD
-345 VLEEVDGKVIIWAN
+345 VLEEVDGKVIIWAT
-359 YRHNIETITQKLK
+359 YRHNIETITRKLK
-372 EKYGD
+372 EKYGE
-377 TKAAAFYGDT
+377 TKADAFYGDT
-387 ENQVRMD
+387 ASDDRLE
-394 LVQNFQNEGHDLTYL
+394 LVKNFQNQDHDLTYL
-409 VANPKTGGYG
+409 IANPKTGGYG

-491 SWIT
+491 SWIS

>member
-24 KRICH
+24 RRICH
-29 DTNINN
+29 DRNINN

-54 MSLHHYQGV
+54 MILHHEKGV

-84 FVNFEKTK
+84 FVAPEKTK
-92 YCISTWDPTLKDPV
+92 YAISTWDPSLKDPV
-106 TKGNLTLLLKRLDH
+106 TKAKLTDLLEKGVV
-120 IPLNVFLMNIEALSS
+120 PLNIFLMNIEAISS
-135 SKGVKFLEKYL
+135 PKGVKFLEKYL
-146 SVQDKN
+146 SVQDKT
-152 KTMMIIDESTTIKTH
+152 KTMMIVDESTVIKTH

-175 LKLSK
+175 IKLAK
-180 DINYKRILTGTPIT
+180 DINYKRILTGTPVT

-205 FLDPKILGQT
+205 FLDPKILGQS

-220 RARYAKIVNRPTSGG
+220 RARYAKIINRPTSGG

-240 ITGYQRLDELEEK
+240 ITGYQRLDELEQK
-253 IYSHAF
+253 IYSAAF

-264 ECTDLPEKIYMKRF
+264 ECVDLPEKIYMKRF

-301 DKTTTS
+301 DKTTTT
-307 VNRLSQIVKL
+307 VNRFSQIVKL

-327 DNGEI
+327 DHGEI
-332 HDVPNKRYDELLN
+332 HDLPNKRYDELLD
-345 VLEEVDGKVIIWAN
+345 VLEEVDGKVIIWAT
-359 YRHNIETITQKLK
+359 YRHNIETITNKLK

-387 ENQVRMD
+387 ENQVRLD
-394 LVQNFQNEGHDLTYL
+394 LVRDFQSQTSDLTYL

-482 SQVMGDELK
+482 SQVIGDELK